1 MDGPDLHDAALKII
15 GRAFGQVMT
24 GDEAL
29 KAVGT
34 GTGAAPPVARRA

>member
-1 MDGPDLHDAALKII
+1 MDGPELHDAALKII

-29 KAVGT
+29 AAVGAT
-34 GTGAAPPVARRA
+34 AASPEARRA